1 MKLQVLSGEGETSG
15 NSPYS
20 PPRRDP
26 ERAVGVS
33 RGCEPILGAGKAPGA
48 GSAQPGMLPGVGQQ
62 PGEEG
67 GRDLGKFVELE
78 YVNTVRT
85 KRDHFPRT
93 GGGGCWRNY
102 QANGGE
108 GV

>member
-1 MKLQVLSGEGETSG
+1 
-15 NSPYS
+15 
-20 PPRRDP
+20 
-26 ERAVGVS
+26 
-33 RGCEPILGAGKAPGA
+33 
-48 GSAQPGMLPGVGQQ
+48 MLPGVEKQ

-85 KRDHFPRT
+85 KRDDFPRP

-102 QANGGE
+102 QADWGE

>member
-1 MKLQVLSGEGETSG
+1 
-15 NSPYS
+15 
-20 PPRRDP
+20 
-26 ERAVGVS
+26 
-33 RGCEPILGAGKAPGA
+33 
-48 GSAQPGMLPGVGQQ
+48 MLPGVEKQ

-85 KRDHFPRT
+85 KRDDFPRT
-93 GGGGCWRNY
+93 GGGDCWRNY
-102 QANGGE
+102 QADGGE